1 MSKVFSVIELE
12 NGSCGINDIYVS
24 GIPDAGD
31 IEALEEFEELKE
43 SLEDGGQITAQFT
56 AYSFGEGESEPA
68 DEEDLEHFKR
78 NYEKLQQNDELDFLV
93 SDSFNFAVEHEETED
108 EEYER

>member
-12 NGSCGINDIYVS
+12 NGSYGINDIYVS
-24 GIPDAGD
+24 GIPDEDD
-31 IEALEEFEELKE
+31 IESLEEFEEIKE
-43 SLEDGGQITAQFT
+43 SMEDGDQIIARFT

-68 DEEDLEHFKR
+68 DELDLEHFKKFF
-78 NYEKLQQNDELDFLV
+78 EKLQQNDELDFLV
-93 SDSFNFAVEHEETED
+93 SDSFSFAVEHEETED